1 MPVVGSLDPV
11 EVLPPLQE
19 EAEETPEQLAETLVA
34 ELSALA
40 IHREAGEW
48 VEVAGVP
55 DRRSPP
61 PPEGRRG
68 EAEAPVEGAL
78 AYSLM

>member
-1 MPVVGSLDPV
+1 M

-61 PPEGRRG
+61 PPEGEA